1 MVSDRN
7 ITYTIVVLLSLSQD
21 IKYTLYEDIDQHGD
35 ITPTDIQRHMVI
47 SQTHSDVR
55 LNDIKN
61 TFLWHITKYKLNK
74 FSKS

>member
-1 MVSDRN
+1 MKISN
-7 ITYTIVVLLSLSQD
+7 IH
-21 IKYTLYEDIDQHGD
+21 EDINQHGD
-35 ITPTDIQRHMVI
+35 ITPTDIKRHMVI

-55 LNDIKN
+55 LNDFKN